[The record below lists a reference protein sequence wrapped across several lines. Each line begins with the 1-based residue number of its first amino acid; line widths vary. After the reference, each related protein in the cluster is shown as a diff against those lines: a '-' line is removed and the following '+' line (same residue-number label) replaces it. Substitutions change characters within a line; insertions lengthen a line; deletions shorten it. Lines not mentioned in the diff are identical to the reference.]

1 MNRVAF
7 RILMH
12 DQAKYL
18 ALILGIAFAT
28 LLISQQAAIFHSVL
42 HSSAR
47 EAHEASQADIWV
59 MKPGVETLDQGYPIN
74 EMTVNRVRSVE
85 GVAWAVPYYQSTGQ
99 LRTAEGRLK
108 TVQIVGIDEASLVA
122 APQTMLLGSLDDLRR
137 PDAIILD
144 AAGFSSIFPGTEMR
158 TGDVVEVGE
167 RRAVVVGICYIGS
180 SFSGLPRLYARRG
193 LAVGLARETIHPV
206 TYVLAR
212 TADGQDPE
220 TIAERIGRTTG
231 LQACSRNGFVDQT
244 QEWVLAYSGVAENF
258 GVTILMGIVIGV
270 AIVGQ
275 TFYMFSVENLKQFA
289 TLKAIGLGNA
299 TILRMILTQAAF
311 VAAVGFGIGIGVAG
325 GFFAAFSPQL
335 TGGLRGMFLHPV
347 VLGGT
352 AGFILLITLLACL
365 ISVRKVL
372 VVDPAVVFRG

>member
-1 MNRVAF
+1 
-7 RILMH
+7 
-12 DQAKYL
+12 
-18 ALILGIAFAT
+18 
-28 LLISQQAAIFHSVL
+28 
-42 HSSAR
+42 
-47 EAHEASQADIWV
+47 
-59 MKPGVETLDQGYPIN
+59 
-74 EMTVNRVRSVE
+74 
-85 GVAWAVPYYQSTGQ
+85 
-99 LRTAEGRLK
+99 
-108 TVQIVGIDEASLVA
+108 
-122 APQTMLLGSLDDLRR
+122 
-137 PDAIILD
+137 
-144 AAGFSSIFPGTEMR
+144 
-158 TGDVVEVGE
+158 
-167 RRAVVVGICYIGS
+167 VVGICYIGS

>member
-1 MNRVAF
+1 MNRIAF

-18 ALILGIAFAT
+18 ALVMGIAFAT
-28 LLISQQAAIFHSVL
+28 LLISQQAAMFHSVL

-47 EAHEASQADIWV
+47 DAHEASQADLWV

-108 TVQIVGIDEASLVA
+108 TVQIVGTDEVSLVA
-122 APQTMLLGSLDDLRR
+122 APQTMLLGTLDDLRR
-137 PDAIILD
+137 PDAVIVD
-144 AAGFSSIFPGTEMR
+144 AAGFSSIFPGVEMR
-158 TGDVVEVGE
+158 TGDVVEIGE
-167 RRAVVVGICYIGS
+167 RRAVLVGICHIGS
-180 SFSGLPRLYARRG
+180 SFSGLPRVYAHRA

-212 TADGQDPE
+212 TADGHDPE
-220 TIAERIGRTTG
+220 AVAERIGRTTD
-231 LQACSRNGFVDQT
+231 LQARSRTGFVDQT

-289 TLKAIGLGNA
+289 TLKAIGLGNG

-311 VAAVGFGIGIGVAG
+311 VAAVGFGIGVGVSG
-325 GFFAAFSPQL
+325 VFFAKVSPQL

-347 VLGGT
+347 VLAGT
-352 AGFILLITLLACL
+352 AGFILFITLLACL

>member
-7 RILMH
+7 RMLMH
-12 DQAKYL
+12 DRAKYL
-18 ALILGIAFAT
+18 ALVLGISFAT
-28 LLISQQAAIFHSVL
+28 MLIAQQAAVFHSVL

-47 EAHEASQADIWV
+47 EAHEASQADVWV

-74 EMTVNRVRSVE
+74 EMT
-85 GVAWAVPYYQSTGQ
+85 
-99 LRTAEGRLK
+99 EGRLK
-108 TVQIVGIDEASLVA
+108 TVQIVGVDEASLVA
-122 APQTMLLGSLDDLRR
+122 APQTMLLGTLDDLRR
-137 PDAIILD
+137 PDAVILD
-144 AAGFSSIFPGTEMR
+144 AAGFSSIFPGVEMR
-158 TGDVVEVGE
+158 TGDVVEIGE
-167 RRAVVVGICYIGS
+167 RRALVVGICHIGA
-180 SFSGLPRLYARRG
+180 SFSGLPRVYARRG
-193 LAVGLARETIHPV
+193 LAVALARETIHSV

-212 TADGQDPE
+212 TADGHDPD
-220 TIAERIGRTTG
+220 AVADRVARMTG
-231 LQACSRNGFVDQT
+231 LQARSRTGFVNQT

-258 GVTILMGIVIGV
+258 GVTIMMGIFIGV

-289 TLKAIGLGNA
+289 TLKAIGLGNR

-311 VAAVGFGIGIGVAG
+311 VAAVGFGIGVGATG
-325 GFFAAFSPQL
+325 GFFAVFSPQL

-352 AGFILLITLLACL
+352 AGFILLITLLACV

-372 VVDPAVVFRG
+372 VVDPAIVFRG